1 MRWHPAKKIS
11 ACNEKNNL
19 QNEKTIYGMWGGEE
33 MPALLLIR
41 TGNKQHINSQKV
53 FKMTTN

>member
-1 MRWHPAKKIS
+1 MKRQYME
-11 ACNEKNNL
+11 C
-19 QNEKTIYGMWGGEE
+19 GGEE